1 MGGRHI
7 KKPDFEE
14 KCGNITIKF
23 RFILKQVENLTL
35 KLKRL
40 PKGNKLT
47 FITSTFFFPGLIHTK
62 TPRDK
67 WYYPTLQVRILRLRK
82 VK

>member
-14 KCGNITIKF
+14 KYGNITIKF
-23 RFILKQVENLTL
+23 GFILKQVESWTL

-47 FITSTFFFPGLIHTK
+47 FIAKHFSPPGLIHTK
-62 TPRDK
+62 TPKR
-67 WYYPTLQVRILRLRK
+67 WVILSYFTGEDSEGQK
-82 VK
+82 G